1 VEEPAGDA
9 TVITEDDMKAISDLL
24 AEAVGAGGPLAATA
38 VDTADAG
45 AVLEGNEAGKAS
57 GGPGPELTPQDV
69 NSEEGK
75 MPEPEEAAPTE
86 PGLSSTVGSSEL
98 PSPTSEPAS
107 VDTEAVAARRGTS
120 SSSGALPRRTVEAVL
135 ELVSPADL
143 VSRALKDGEDIGEQ
157 WELYGSMH
165 RQAAADAEFVT
176 EALKL
181 VQGAYEGELGKVE
194 AEAEAFEAMSQA
206 LEEKLVEV
214 VRECGEAMSRT
225 DEQARRELAEGL
237 ERQKKDLALAATL
250 ALIEERKDR
259 IKQVDL
265 LREQVNALHLAFQQ
279 RSEERK
285 DSHSV
290 HKIALGML
298 ILGDALRR
306 GDPVAEAAGLLH
318 AGVGGDP
325 LVEVALESLPGRA
338 LEEGVAT
345 REELQQWFL
354 RVRSEVSKAALV
366 PEAGGPLAHAL
377 STLASALR
385 IEERGAAGVEVA
397 GVEGALARAET
408 LVNAGELVEAADM
421 LERHFAGSEGGRA
434 AALWVQSVRDRV
446 VVEQAAAMVSAHATA
461 LNAGLV

>member
-1 VEEPAGDA
+1 MQARGRSGGAGKGKTRGGGNVRGKTGGDAAATASGAGPNTNAWLLHPALPLDVRLLGLGAGAVIVGAWATGGEMPFQSLRAGPTAPGRSAGGANEGGVGTLEEATAGSSDLDLDGVTQSTAGGEERVGEAFLEDSATALQLEGSEAAQPSLAAELEERGASWEEGAGEDPSPRPDEQGEAPLADDLQAPWDDPLQPGVEPAEAPVEVPAEEPAGSPAEEPVEEPAGDA

-107 VDTEAVAARRGTS
+107 ADTEAVAARRGTS

-181 VQGAYEGELGKVE
+181 VQGAYE
-194 AEAEAFEAMSQA
+194 
-206 LEEKLVEV
+206 
-214 VRECGEAMSRT
+214 
-225 DEQARRELAEGL
+225 
-237 ERQKKDLALAATL
+237 
-250 ALIEERKDR
+250 
-259 IKQVDL
+259 
-265 LREQVNALHLAFQQ
+265 
-279 RSEERK
+279 
-285 DSHSV
+285 
-290 HKIALGML
+290 
-298 ILGDALRR
+298 
-306 GDPVAEAAGLLH
+306 
-318 AGVGGDP
+318 
-325 LVEVALESLPGRA
+325 
-338 LEEGVAT
+338 
-345 REELQQWFL
+345 
-354 RVRSEVSKAALV
+354 VS
-366 PEAGGPLAHAL
+366 
-377 STLASALR
+377 
-385 IEERGAAGVEVA
+385 
-397 GVEGALARAET
+397 
-408 LVNAGELVEAADM
+408 
-421 LERHFAGSEGGRA
+421 
-434 AALWVQSVRDRV
+434 
-446 VVEQAAAMVSAHATA
+446 
-461 LNAGLV
+461 